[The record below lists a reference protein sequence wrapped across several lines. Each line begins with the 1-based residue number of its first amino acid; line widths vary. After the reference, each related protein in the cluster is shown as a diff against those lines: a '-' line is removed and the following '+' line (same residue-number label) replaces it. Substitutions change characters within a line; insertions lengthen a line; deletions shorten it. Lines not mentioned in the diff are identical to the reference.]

1 MISIGEGCLF
11 RDKVHLVKM
20 GTAADNPTFWYVFRM
35 VIDWTVPK
43 SSTEMRDIILSYCN
57 ESMVFEGANKNFS
70 MLEVDFSHHNSVNLA
85 KENTKKQNRHHPASP
100 MKLSSQY
107 FEQTEYAFVVHALK
121 IKSFTSSSL
130 VQNMTT
136 LHNFPRNSRSFKN
149 SMDSWNAPCSAID
162 DSVKFIS
169 KLRPNRRQF
178 KSSCLNS
185 NFHNPANLSSRHL
198 PGSPRVHMRTSKI
211 ICCKAGI
218 ISQVSAK
225 SAEISVIQKLTGP

>member
-121 IKSFTSSSL
+121 SKSFTSSSL
-130 VQNMTT
+130 GGSESTSVALLARTVGQ
-136 LHNFPRNSRSFKN
+136 LKADCLQLLKCRKPLPRPFHRIN
-149 SMDSWNAPCSAID
+149 
-162 DSVKFIS
+162 IS
-169 KLRPNRRQF
+169 P
-178 KSSCLNS
+178 S
-185 NFHNPANLSSRHL
+185 
-198 PGSPRVHMRTSKI
+198 
-211 ICCKAGI
+211 
-218 ISQVSAK
+218 VSAQVQSIAVNRIIDQAQRGLLLIEANNEHPSFLK
-225 SAEISVIQKLTGP
+225 YTRLLHEVQ